1 LRADFYH
8 LTRLPLERGLP
19 AICERV
25 AGQGQKLLVM
35 AQDEALLARLDQ
47 LLWTWKAESFL
58 PHARAGAGDADR
70 AQSVL
75 LATPDEV
82 VSATGDAA
90 GEARHIALVDGE
102 WRDLALAYDRAFY
115 LFDESTI
122 AGARQAWRALAAQD
136 GVERHYWKQDDEGR
150 WREGP

>member
-1 LRADFYH
+1 M
-8 LTRLPLERGLP
+8 P

-25 AGQGQKLLVM
+25 VGQGQKMVVM
-35 AQDEALLARLDQ
+35 ASDETLLGRIDQ

-58 PHARAGAGDADR
+58 PHARAGSSDAD
-70 AQSVL
+70 ASQPVL

-82 VSATGDAA
+82 AGDA
-90 GEARHIALVDGE
+90 RNIALVDGE
-102 WRDLALAYDRAFY
+102 WRDIALGYDRAFY
-115 LFDESTI
+115 LFDESSI
-122 AGARQAWRALAAQD
+122 ARARQAWRDLGGKD